1 MSDAGRTRDPTE
13 TMEMDWSHL
22 CKPVDSITRQA
33 LTWNPEGK
41 GKEDDRET
49 HGAAIWKQTSKKLAT
64 PRDSWRDWLR
74 TGVPGGVMLAAY
86 APEGAMK
93 ALID

>member
-1 MSDAGRTRDPTE
+1 M
-13 TMEMDWSHL
+13 
-22 CKPVDSITRQA
+22 
-33 LTWNPEGK
+33 GK

-64 PRDSWRDWLR
+64 PGDGWRGWLR

-86 APEGAMK
+86 APKGA
-93 ALID
+93 